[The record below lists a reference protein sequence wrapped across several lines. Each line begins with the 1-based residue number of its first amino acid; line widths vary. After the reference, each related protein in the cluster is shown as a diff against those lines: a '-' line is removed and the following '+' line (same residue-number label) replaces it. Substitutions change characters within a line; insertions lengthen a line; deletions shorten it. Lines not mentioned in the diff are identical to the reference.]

1 MRTDDESRRIAGKI
15 AQPNVIARCKAVLLV
30 VATCATPLLATSTA
44 SAASDPAAVR
54 QAVSLLDSQV
64 TAAATRSGPRDPT
77 YFDSGEWLNA
87 TTTCWSCSNGGL
99 ATAAATLW
107 RSTGMTRSDVL
118 QEATETIDTAIATR
132 QGADG
137 SFSPPP
143 GSADGQPTGIA
154 TMFFGV
160 EMGTTLLQ
168 LSPALDRARQAAWA
182 ASLGRAAD
190 YVIDSG
196 FSTWYANGNINL
208 GYVELLYLAWRA
220 TAAPRF
226 LAAYEDA
233 WSFVLD
239 PPQDRFPGDGLRIV
253 KQPSSADGSDGAGYL
268 AENGPGGVG
277 FDAEYS
283 ELQLD
288 VACRLYVLS
297 GDPRALRL
305 ANLLVNMLLARVDG
319 DWLLDTSEGTR
330 HTDPNRKVPFLTS
343 ALAVLGWRA
352 GRADLTGLVASQ
364 LAATRTQYGFSWNQ
378 TNDVFRRALGND
390 VSVIL
395 LAADVD
401 APRRAVTLSGTRRLT
416 SRGLLVTL
424 RGTIR
429 GALGYRRRI
438 ETVEWYRRHKG
449 WKTVKTMRLPAG
461 RFHFAVTLPRSAARH
476 GASLRLV
483 VRGVGRSATLRIPR
497 TRPGR

>member
-1 MRTDDESRRIAGKI
+1 
-15 AQPNVIARCKAVLLV
+15 VLS
-30 VATCATPLLATSTA
+30 ATSCA
-44 SAASDPAAVR
+44 SATSDPAAVR
-54 QAVSLLDSQV
+54 QATSLLDSQV
-64 TAAATRSGPRDPT
+64 TAAATKSSPDDPT
-77 YFDSGEWLNA
+77 YLASGEWLNS

-118 QEATETIDTAIATR
+118 QEATGTIDTAIATR

-143 GSADGQPTGIA
+143 GTADGQPAGIA

-168 LSPALDRARQAAWA
+168 LSPGLDPARQAAWA

-190 YVIDSG
+190 YVISSG

-220 TAAPRF
+220 TGASRF
-226 LAAYEDA
+226 LTAYENA
-233 WSFVLD
+233 FGFVLD

-288 VACRLYVLS
+288 VACRLYLLS

-305 ANLLVNMLLARVDG
+305 ANLLVNMLLPRVD
-319 DWLLDTSEGTR
+319 DSWQLDTSGGTR
-330 HTDPNRKVPFLTS
+330 HTDPNRKVPYLTS

-352 GRADLTGLVASQ
+352 GRADLARLVASH
-364 LAATRTQYGFSWNQ
+364 LAATTTQYGFSWNQ

-395 LAADVD
+395 LAADAD
-401 APRRAVTLSGTRRLT
+401 AADAAPPRKARAKKKARARRAVTLSGSRRLT
-416 SRGLLVTL
+416 SRGLRVTL

-429 GALGYRRRI
+429 RALGHRRRV
-438 ETVEWYRRHKG
+438 EKVEWYRRHKG
-449 WKTVKTMRLPAG
+449 WKTVKTMRRPAG
-461 RFHFAVTLPRSAARH
+461 RFHCTVMLPRSMARH
-476 GASLRLV
+476 GVSLRLV

-497 TRPGR
+497 NRPGR